1 MAGAGMT
8 SPPASG
14 HSRISNRELYA
25 VAGMTSASAPMFE
38 RRRRILRETQHMLA
52 EQGLGGFS
60 TMELSRRSGVAQR
73 TIFNAF
79 GNRDNLVAL
88 AIRFYFEEFNLALAD
103 RFDVSTLDGAL
114 GKLTATTLR
123 NLQLRNYMTA
133 IVSLHFSPSAPAQVR
148 AVTLAIGAGFFR
160 DWLDNQRNRSLL
172 PAEIDLG
179 RLTRHIAHLEYAVIN
194 DWLVGAVEEAQVVD
208 NMLQAVLEMLV
219 GALDGDVRARL
230 EQYLA
235 DVRESGPLSLQLKA
249 DGANAIAA
257 LSL

>member
-1 MAGAGMT
+1 MT
-8 SPPASG
+8 TLPASDPAQ
-14 HSRISNRELYA
+14 ISNRELYA

-60 TMELSRRSGVAQR
+60 TMELSKRSGVAQR

-88 AIRFYFEEFNLALAD
+88 AIRFYFEEFNQALAN

-160 DWLDNQRNRSLL
+160 DWLDSQQFL
-172 PAEIDLG
+172 PADVDLD
-179 RLTRHIAHLEYAVIN
+179 RLTRHIAHLEYAALN
-194 DWLVGAVEEAQVVD
+194 DWLVGAVDEGFVVD
-208 NMLQAVLEMLV
+208 NTLQAVLEMLV
-219 GALDGDVRARL
+219 GALRGEVRAQL
-230 EQYLA
+230 EEYLA
-235 DVRESGPLSLQLKA
+235 DIREAGPLSMKLKA
-249 DGANAIAA
+249 DGAEAIAT
-257 LSL
+257 LSLHMEQRG